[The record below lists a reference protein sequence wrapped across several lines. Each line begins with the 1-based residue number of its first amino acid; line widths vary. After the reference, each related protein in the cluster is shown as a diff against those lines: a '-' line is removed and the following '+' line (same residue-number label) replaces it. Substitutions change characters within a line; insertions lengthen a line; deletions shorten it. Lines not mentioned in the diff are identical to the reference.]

1 MNDPTTILLGEIEA
15 LDDASVAEA
24 AQLLSATLGAD
35 APSDILDRDFKDHP
49 IEHRANIVDLSR
61 LLLMAAA
68 TDPDTQ
74 PLVSESIAGTGRK
87 NLVLGGTEL
96 VVIAGLAVNALQIC
110 LSKGRTSKVEEITI
124 EQREDG
130 TSVASIRSKVTYGV
144 SARLATLIRA
154 VIRSLGEGMPSGNG
168 S

>member
-1 MNDPTTILLGEIEA
+1 
-15 LDDASVAEA
+15 
-24 AQLLSATLGAD
+24 
-35 APSDILDRDFKDHP
+35 
-49 IEHRANIVDLSR
+49 
-61 LLLMAAA
+61 
-68 TDPDTQ
+68 
-74 PLVSESIAGTGRK
+74 VSESIAGAGRK

-130 TSVASIRSKVTYGV
+130 TSVASIHSKVTYGV
-144 SARLATLIRA
+144 SARLATLIRS
-154 VIRSLGEGMPSGNG
+154 VIRSLGEGMPSGDG